1 MYEFKREVG
10 DIRASQQ
17 LAQKI
22 EKKKR
27 MFFRCAVWLSLSIHP
42 SIHSL
47 SGTFYNIESGNLK
60 LHLLDF
66 LEALHILAA
75 N

>member
-1 MYEFKREVG
+1 MSSKGKWETSEQVSNWPRRLK
-10 DIRASQQ
+10 
-17 LAQKI
+17 
-22 EKKKR
+22 KKKR